1 MNTPPGDATALL
13 VAGALALGALLGF
26 LGARAGAAARRDDP
40 SQARETEPQPV
51 DDSFEALLRAL
62 PVAALVVDRAG
73 YVTFVNHSA
82 TELFRLEADVTQ
94 GRALIEAIPS
104 LDLERLVR
112 RALQGENASGIVTLR
127 RLDGEAAV
135 AVTAL
140 PGGEE
145 GGALVVGEDR
155 TKLVAM
161 ERVRRDFIA
170 DVSHELR
177 TPISAIKLM
186 VETIQLSN
194 ADPEAIDMFFPK
206 IATELTRI
214 TNLVEDLLALAR
226 NESGQVRLQRTPE
239 ELRRLIDDAVGT
251 FRPRARSLEIDLE
264 FVPGQAVRAHV
275 DPERITQ
282 VVVNLVDNAL
292 RHTAPGGHITVAL
305 EQTADE
311 ALVRVADD
319 GVGIPFKDLA
329 HIFERFY
336 VVERSRARE
345 SSGTGLGLAI
355 VKQILEA
362 HGGTIEVDSDLGSG
376 ATFICRLPLR
386 QP

>member
-1 MNTPPGDATALL
+1 MSTSPGDASAFV
-13 VAGALALGALLGF
+13 VAGAVALGALLGVF
-26 LGARAGAAARRDDP
+26 AMRLAATRRAEARPPRAA
-40 SQARETEPQPV
+40 EPKPV
-51 DDSFEALLRAL
+51 DDSFEQLLRAL
-62 PVAALVVDRAG
+62 PVAALVVDQGG
-73 YVTFVNHSA
+73 YVTFVNRSA
-82 TELFRLEADVTQ
+82 AELFRLDEERTP
-94 GRALIEAIPS
+94 GRAIIEAIPS

-112 RALQGENASGIVTLR
+112 RALQRENASGIVSLR
-127 RLDGEAAV
+127 RLDGEVTV

-155 TKLVAM
+155 TKLLAM

-226 NESGQVRLQRTPE
+226 NESGQVRLQRSQVD
-239 ELRRLIDDAVGT
+239 LRRLIDDALGT
-251 FRPRARSLEIDLE
+251 FRPRAQSLAIALE
-264 FVPGQAVRAHV
+264 FLPGEPVQAEV

-292 RHTAPGGHITVAL
+292 RHTPPGGRIAVSV
-305 EQTADE
+305 EGRGDE
-311 ALVRVADD
+311 VVLTVADD
-319 GVGIPFKDLA
+319 GVGIPFKDLP
-329 HIFERFY
+329 HVFERFY

-362 HGGTIEVDSDLGSG
+362 HGGTIEAESDLGSG
-376 ATFICRLPLR
+376 ATFICRLPAA

>member
-1 MNTPPGDATALL
+1 MNTSPGDATALV
-13 VAGALALGALLGF
+13 VAGALALGVLLGF
-26 LGARAGAAARRDDP
+26 LGARAAAAARRNDAGP
-40 SQARETEPQPV
+40 TREAAPQPV
-51 DDSFEALLRAL
+51 DDSFEQLLRAL
-62 PVAALVVDRAG
+62 PVAALVVDRG
-73 YVTFVNHSA
+73 GHVTFVNHSA
-82 TELFRLEADVTQ
+82 VELFRLEAEATPR
-94 GRALIEAIPS
+94 RALIEAIPS

-112 RALQGENASGIVTLR
+112 RALQGENAGGIVTLR
-127 RLDGEAAV
+127 RLDGEATV

-194 ADPEAIDMFFPK
+194 ADPEAIDIFFPK

-214 TNLVEDLLALAR
+214 TNLVEDLLSLAR
-226 NESGQVRLQRTPE
+226 NESGQVRLQRAPE
-239 ELRRLIDDAVGT
+239 DLRRLIDDAVET
-251 FRPRARSLEIDLE
+251 FRPRAKSLQIDLH
-264 FVPGQAVRAHV
+264 VVAGQAVRAEV

-292 RHTAPGGHITVAL
+292 RHTSPGGRIAIAL
-305 EQTADE
+305 ENTGDE
-311 ALVRVADD
+311 ASLTVTDD
-319 GVGIPFKDLA
+319 GVGIPFKDLP

-355 VKQILEA
+355 VKQIVEA

-376 ATFICRLPLR
+376 ATFVCRLPLR
-386 QP
+386 RL